1 MENVINQSLVS
12 ISKISERENSSDL
25 IENAYINYFDSLRGY
40 LIKRLPEK
48 NEAEDITQDVFLK
61 LIEYRQM
68 LKTETLKSFIFTIA
82 HNLLI
87 DYIRRVTLRRDIEEY
102 YKNYY
107 EIVSETHSELADQK
121 IVVDD
126 IIKIEKQLIQ
136 NLSPQRRKV
145 YSLIRN
151 NEMGISEIAV
161 TLKISKRTVEGHLAS
176 SRNYVK
182 SQMKKFIA

>member
-1 MENVINQSLVS
+1 MV
-12 ISKISERENSSDL
+12 
-25 IENAYINYFDSLRGY
+25 
-40 LIKRLPEK
+40 
-48 NEAEDITQDVFLK
+48 
-61 LIEYRQM
+61 
-68 LKTETLKSFIFTIA
+68 KTETLNSFIFTIA

-87 DYIRRVTLRRDIEEY
+87 YYIRRVTLRRDIEEY

-161 TLKISKRTVEGHLAS
+161 TL
-176 SRNYVK
+176 
-182 SQMKKFIA
+182 